1 MTPFCLYVVAPTSDP
16 STEQAVACKTHVMF
30 FGSLKIKNKRFLQ
43 IILNFNFTPD
53 LKNTTHFDRRI
64 LL

>member
-16 STEQAVACKTHVMF
+16 STEQAVACKTRVMF

-53 LKNTTHFDRRI
+53 LRN
-64 LL
+64 